1 KGIYLTMNTPPT
13 YQVSIAIINLTTG
26 EIRYTH
32 TPGEL
37 VRAYLGGRGL
47 NMAYLR
53 HYLHAAGDPREI
65 DPLGPDNPLIFGAG
79 MLTGTITPNAARFNV
94 SARSPESGI
103 LGDANC
109 GGFFAAAMRK
119 AGFDRLVILG
129 RAEKPSYLVL
139 EGGQI
144 RILEAGDI
152 WGTRA
157 IEAQAQLKAK
167 HGRGTISAV
176 IGPPG
181 ENLVRM
187 AAVMT
192 GKKNTAGR
200 GGMGAVMGSKNLK
213 AVVARGGK
221 AIEVAQKQTLRAIRI
236 EQQKYLK
243 KSKIVQVLGHVGT
256 PLLYEVSN
264 RLGAIRTRNS
274 QDNYFEDTLNAEE
287 IEKYSDKMLACTS
300 CVVHCRHRNTL
311 GGEGPEYSTI
321 GLLGANIGL
330 APTDQ
335 VIALNNLANDLGL
348 DASSLGTIIAWAMEL
363 YQRGLIDDEM
373 TGGPLEW
380 GDFETIYQLIEDIA
394 YRRGF
399 GDILAESTQA
409 KRFVP
414 PGAADYLIAVKDLP
428 QSDPHDVRYFKG
440 FALGIAVASRGAD
453 HLRNRPTLE
462 VFKLPDDLRA
472 KIYGRAN
479 DPDPTGYKDKGLI
492 VAWGDDIYAVT
503 DSLGVCKFVTHGFN
517 SPHLLGYD
525 HFCDLVAA
533 ATGLEYTP
541 ETLRQVGRR
550 VLDTERLINA
560 GFGLTRADDTLPKRY
575 FDDPMPGRKTKGH
588 RVDRARFQGM
598 LDEYYEERGWDGE
611 GRVPAERREEVDGLV
626 AGLTALSPGG

>member
-1 KGIYLTMNTPPT
+1 MSYRVKT
-13 YQVSIAIINLTTG
+13 AIIDLSSRETRLT
-26 EIRYTH
+26 E
-32 TPGEL
+32 TPEEL

-53 HYLHAAGDPREI
+53 HYLQADIGPAAGGPAAGGPAAGDPAAV
-65 DPLGPDNPLIFGAG
+65 DPLGPQNPLIFGAG
-79 MLTGTITPNAARFNV
+79 LLTGTITPNAARFNI

-129 RAEKPSYLVL
+129 RAESPVYLLL
-139 EGGQI
+139 EDGKI
-144 RILEAGDI
+144 SIEPAGDL
-152 WGTRA
+152 WGTNAIVAQERLRA
-157 IEAQAQLKAK
+157 T
-167 HGRGTISAV
+167 HGSGTISAV

-181 ENLVRM
+181 EKLVRM

-192 GKKNTAGR
+192 GQKNAAGR

-213 AVVARGGK
+213 AVVARGGQ
-221 AIEVAQKQTLRAIRI
+221 AIEVAQKETLRALRL
-236 EQQKYLK
+236 EQQRYLK
-243 KSKIVQVLGHVGT
+243 DSKIVQVLGHAGT

-274 QDNYFEDTLNAEE
+274 QENFFADTLNAEE

-321 GLLGANIGL
+321 GLLGANVGL

-335 VIALNNLANDLGL
+335 VIQLNNLVNELGL
-348 DASSLGTIIAWAMEL
+348 DASSVGTIIAWAMEL
-363 YQRGLIDDEM
+363 YQRGLIDDAL
-373 TGGPLEW
+373 TGGPLAW
-380 GDFETIYQLIEDIA
+380 GDYETIYELIEDIA

-399 GDILAESTQA
+399 GDVLAESTQA
-409 KRFVP
+409 LRFFP
-414 PGAADYLIAVKDLP
+414 PEAADYLIAVKGLP

-462 VFKLPDDLRA
+462 VFKLPDEVRA
-472 KIYGRAN
+472 EIYGRAN
-479 DPDPTGYKDKGLI
+479 DPDPTGYKDKGLV
-492 VAWGDDIYAVT
+492 VAWSDDIYAVT

-517 SPHLLGYD
+517 SPHLLGYE
-525 HFCDLVAA
+525 HFCQDIAAVA
-533 ATGLEYTP
+533 GLSYTP
-541 ETLRQVGRR
+541 ESLRAVGRR
-550 VLDTERLINA
+550 VLDTERLINTE
-560 GFGLTRADDTLPKRY
+560 FGLSRADDTLPKRY
-575 FDDPMPGRKTKGH
+575 FDDPMPGRKAAGH
-588 RVDRARFQGM
+588 HVDRVQFQEM
-598 LDEYYEERGWDGE
+598 LDEYYQERGWDAE
-611 GRVPAERREEVDGLV
+611 GRVPAAREQEI
-626 AGLTALSPGG
+626 AALAALLA

>member
-1 KGIYLTMNTPPT
+1 MPYSVKT
-13 YQVSIAIINLTTG
+13 AIIDLSSRETRLT
-26 EIRYTH
+26 E
-32 TPGEL
+32 TPEAL

-53 HYLHAAGDPREI
+53 HFLPADGDPATV
-65 DPLGPDNPLIFGAG
+65 DPLGPENPLIFGAG
-79 MLTGTITPNAARFNV
+79 MLTGTITPNAARFNI

-129 RAEKPSYLVL
+129 RAESPVYLLL
-139 EGGQI
+139 EDGKI
-144 RILEAGDI
+144 SIEPAGDL
-152 WGTRA
+152 WGTNA
-157 IEAQAQLKAK
+157 IVAQERLRTD
-167 HGRGTISAV
+167 HGSGTVSAV

-181 ENLVRM
+181 EKLVRM

-192 GKKNTAGR
+192 GQKNAAGR

-213 AVVARGGK
+213 AVVARGGQ
-221 AIEVAQKQTLRAIRI
+221 AIEVAQKETLRALRL
-236 EQQKYLK
+236 EQQRYLK
-243 KSKIVQVLGHVGT
+243 DSKIVQVLGRAGT

-274 QDNYFEDTLNAEE
+274 QENFFADTLNAEE

-321 GLLGANIGL
+321 GLLGANLGL

-335 VIALNNLANDLGL
+335 VIQLNNLVNELGL
-348 DASSLGTIIAWAMEL
+348 DASSVGTIIAWAMEL
-363 YQRGLIDDEM
+363 YQRGLIDDSL
-373 TGGPLEW
+373 TGGPLAW
-380 GDFETIYQLIEDIA
+380 GDYETIYELIEDIA

-409 KRFVP
+409 LRFFP
-414 PGAADYLIAVKDLP
+414 PQAADYLIAVKGLP

-440 FALGIAVASRGAD
+440 FALGMAVASRGAD

-462 VFKLPDDLRA
+462 VFKLPEEVRA
-472 KIYGRAN
+472 EIYGRAN
-479 DPDPTGYKDKGLI
+479 DPDPAGYKDKGLV
-492 VAWGDDIYAVT
+492 VAWSDDIYAVT

-517 SPHLLGYD
+517 SPHLLGYE
-525 HFCDLVAA
+525 HFCQDIAA
-533 ATGLEYTP
+533 VTGLSYTP
-541 ETLRQVGRR
+541 ESLRAAGRR

-560 GFGLTRADDTLPKRY
+560 SFGLTRADDTLPKRY
-575 FDDPMPGRKTKGH
+575 FDDPMPGRKAAGH
-588 RVDRARFQGM
+588 HVDRAQFQEM
-598 LDEYYEERGWDGE
+598 LDDYYRERGWDAD
-611 GRVPAERREEVDGLV
+611 GRVPAAREREI
-626 AGLTALSPGG
+626 AALAALLA

>member
-1 KGIYLTMNTPPT
+1 MPYSVKT
-13 YQVSIAIINLTTG
+13 AIIDLSSRETRLT
-26 EIRYTH
+26 E
-32 TPGEL
+32 TPEAL

-53 HYLHAAGDPREI
+53 HFLPVAGDPAAV
-65 DPLGPDNPLIFGAG
+65 DPLGPQNPLIFGAG
-79 MLTGTITPNAARFNV
+79 MLTGTITPNAARFNI

-119 AGFDRLVILG
+119 AGCDRLVILG
-129 RAEKPSYLVL
+129 RAESPVYLLL
-139 EGGQI
+139 EDGKI
-144 RILEAGDI
+144 SIEPAGDL
-152 WGTRA
+152 WGTNAIVAQERLRA
-157 IEAQAQLKAK
+157 D
-167 HGRGTISAV
+167 HGSGTVSAV

-181 ENLVRM
+181 EKLVRM

-192 GKKNTAGR
+192 GQKNAAGR

-213 AVVARGGK
+213 AVVARGGQ
-221 AIEVAQKQTLRAIRI
+221 AIEVAQKESLRALRL
-236 EQQKYLK
+236 EQQAYLK
-243 KSKIVQVLGHVGT
+243 DSKIVQVLGRAGT

-274 QDNYFEDTLNAEE
+274 QENFFADTLNAEE

-321 GLLGANIGL
+321 GLLGANLGL

-335 VIALNNLANDLGL
+335 VIQLNNLVNELGL
-348 DASSLGTIIAWAMEL
+348 DASSVGTIIAWALEL
-363 YQRGLIDDEM
+363 YQRGLIDDAL
-373 TGGPLEW
+373 TGGPLAW
-380 GDFETIYQLIEDIA
+380 GDYETLYELIEDIA

-399 GDILAESTQA
+399 GDVLAESTQA
-409 KRFVP
+409 LRFFP
-414 PGAADYLIAVKDLP
+414 PQAADYLIAVKGLP

-462 VFKLPDDLRA
+462 VFKLPEEVRA
-472 KIYGRAN
+472 EIYGRAN
-479 DPDPTGYKDKGLI
+479 DPDPAGYKDKGLV
-492 VAWGDDIYAVT
+492 VAWSDDIYAVT

-517 SPHLLGYD
+517 SPHLLGYE
-525 HFCDLVAA
+525 HFCQDIAA
-533 ATGLEYTP
+533 VTGLSYTP
-541 ETLRQVGRR
+541 ESLRAAGRR

-560 GFGLTRADDTLPKRY
+560 SFGLTRADDTLPKRY
-575 FDDPMPGRKTKGH
+575 FDDPMPGRKAAGH
-588 RVDRARFQGM
+588 HVDRAQFQEM
-598 LDEYYEERGWDGE
+598 LDDYYRERGWEAD
-611 GRVPAERREEVDGLV
+611 GRVPAAREQEI
-626 AGLTALSPGG
+626 TALAALLA

>member
-1 KGIYLTMNTPPT
+1 MAYRSTN
-13 YQVSIAIINLTTG
+13 AIINLTTG
-26 EIRYTH
+26 DVKITR
-32 TPGEL
+32 TPEAL
-37 VRAYLGGRGL
+37 EQAYLGGRGL
-47 NMAYLR
+47 NMAFLR
-53 HYLHAAGDPREI
+53 HYLRAAGEPLQI
-65 DPLGPDNPLIFGAG
+65 DPLSPENPLIFGAG
-79 MLTGTITPNAARFNV
+79 MLTGTIAPNAARFNV

-129 RAEKPSYLVL
+129 KAERPAYILL
-139 EGGQI
+139 EDGVVH
-144 RILEAGDI
+144 ILDASDL
-152 WGTRA
+152 WGTRVV
-157 IEAQAQLKAK
+157 EAQEGLRSK
-167 HGRGTISAV
+167 HGPGTISAV
-176 IGPPG
+176 IGPSG
-181 ENLVRM
+181 ENQVRM

-192 GKKNTAGR
+192 GIKNAAGR

-213 AVVARGGK
+213 AIAARGGT
-221 AIEVAQKQTLRAIRI
+221 AIEVAQKEAIRSTRL

-243 KSKIVQVLGHVGT
+243 DSKIVQILGRVGT

-264 RLGAIRTRNS
+264 RIGAIRTRNS
-274 QDNYFEDTLNAEE
+274 QENYFEDSLNSEE

-321 GLLGANIGL
+321 GLLGANLGI

-335 VIALNNLANDLGL
+335 VIMLNNQVNELGL
-348 DASSLGTIIAWAMEL
+348 DASSVGTIIGWAMEL
-363 YQRGLIDDEM
+363 YQRGLIDEGM
-373 TGGPLEW
+373 TEGPLTW
-380 GDFETIYQLIEDIA
+380 GDYEVARELIEKIA
-394 YRRGF
+394 YRQGF
-399 GDILAESTQA
+399 GNILAESSQA
-409 KRFVP
+409 LRYFP
-414 PGAADYLIAVKDLP
+414 PEAKDYLIAVKGLP

-462 VFKLPDDLRA
+462 VFKLPDEVRA

-492 VAWGDDIYAVT
+492 VAWSDDIYAVT
-503 DSLGVCKFVTHGFN
+503 DSLGICKFVTHGFN
-517 SPHLLGYD
+517 SPHLLGYE
-525 HFCDLVAA
+525 HFVELVSA

-560 GFGLTRADDTLPKRY
+560 DFDLTRDDDTLPKRY
-575 FDDPMPGRKTKGH
+575 FDDPMPARKSKGH
-588 RVDRARFQGM
+588 HVDRQQFQAM
-598 LDEYYEERGWDGE
+598 LDDYYTERGWDNQ
-611 GRVPAERREEVDGLV
+611 GRVPVDRQQAIDEMIAQLE
-626 AGLTALSPGG
+626 

>member
-1 KGIYLTMNTPPT
+1 VAYRSTN
-13 YQVSIAIINLTTG
+13 AIINLTTG
-26 EIRYTH
+26 DVKITR
-32 TPGEL
+32 TPEAL
-37 VRAYLGGRGL
+37 EQAYLGGRGL
-47 NMAYLR
+47 NMAFLR
-53 HYLHAAGDPREI
+53 HYLRAAGKPRQI
-65 DPLGPDNPLIFGAG
+65 NPLSPENPLIFGAG
-79 MLTGTITPNAARFNV
+79 MLTGTIAPNAARFNV

-129 RAEKPSYLVL
+129 KAERPTYILL
-139 EGGQI
+139 EDGI
-144 RILEAGDI
+144 VHILDASDL
-152 WGTRA
+152 WGTRVV
-157 IEAQAQLKAK
+157 EAQEGLRSK
-167 HGRGTISAV
+167 HGPGTISAV
-176 IGPPG
+176 IGPSG
-181 ENLVRM
+181 ENQVRM

-192 GKKNTAGR
+192 GIKNAAGR

-213 AVVARGGK
+213 AIAARGGT
-221 AIEVAQKQTLRAIRI
+221 AIEVAQKEAIRSTRL

-243 KSKIVQVLGHVGT
+243 DSKIVQILGRVGT

-264 RLGAIRTRNS
+264 RIGAIRTRNS
-274 QDNYFEDTLNAEE
+274 QDNYFEDSLNSEE

-321 GLLGANIGL
+321 GLLGANLGI

-335 VIALNNLANDLGL
+335 VIMLNNQVNELGL
-348 DASSLGTIIAWAMEL
+348 DASSVGTIIGWAMEL
-363 YQRGLIDDEM
+363 YQRGLIDEGM
-373 TGGPLEW
+373 TEGPLTW
-380 GDFETIYQLIEDIA
+380 GDYEVARELIEKIA
-394 YRRGF
+394 YRQGF
-399 GDILAESTQA
+399 GNILAESSQA
-409 KRFVP
+409 LRYFP
-414 PGAADYLIAVKDLP
+414 PEAKDYLIAVKGLP

-462 VFKLPDDLRA
+462 VFKLPDEVRA

-492 VAWGDDIYAVT
+492 VAWSDDIYAVT
-503 DSLGVCKFVTHGFN
+503 DSLGICKFVTHGFN
-517 SPHLLGYD
+517 SPHLLGYE
-525 HFCDLVAA
+525 HFVELVSA

-560 GFGLTRADDTLPKRY
+560 DFDLTRDDDTLPKRY
-575 FDDPMPGRKTKGH
+575 FDDPMPARKSKGH
-588 RVDRARFQGM
+588 HVDRQQFQAM
-598 LDEYYEERGWDGE
+598 LDDYYTERGWDNQ
-611 GRVPAERREEVDGLV
+611 GRVPVDRQQAIDEMIAQLE
-626 AGLTALSPGG
+626 